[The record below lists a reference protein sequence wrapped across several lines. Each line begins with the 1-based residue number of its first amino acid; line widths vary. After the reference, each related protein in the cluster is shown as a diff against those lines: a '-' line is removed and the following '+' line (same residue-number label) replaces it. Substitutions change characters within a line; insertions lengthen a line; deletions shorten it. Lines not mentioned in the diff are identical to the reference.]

1 MDSRIS
7 SSTFFNQGLTG
18 MSTAQTA
25 MAKAMQEISSG
36 KREIRPSDDPLAS
49 ATLIELE
56 RSVGRLQQYQR
67 NADVADARL
76 GQTENA
82 LQGMTEVLHRARE
95 VAIQFNNGTHDA
107 VSRDALRNEFGQLRD
122 QMRDLL
128 NTQDERGEYIFAGS
142 KVTTKPYPPSNPQT
156 YAGDDLGLNLQV
168 ADGRTIQVGQVMS
181 DPLNPDEM
189 KNFLDALDALAS
201 GAETVPNEADLTPIA
216 AGLDKVVTMRAQI
229 GNAMNAVSLAR
240 ADNEGELYGYN
251 STLSAL
257 RDTDYASAITEL
269 NKQTLLLQA
278 TQSTLAKVQGLSLF
292 NVI

>member
-36 KREIRPSDDPLAS
+36 KREIRPSDDPLVS

-76 GQTENA
+76 GQAENA

-156 YAGDDLGLNLQV
+156 YAGDGLGLSLQI

-201 GAETVPNEADLTPIA
+201 GTETVPNEADLTPIA

>member
-1 MDSRIS
+1 METRIS
-7 SSTFFNQGLTG
+7 SSVFFNQGLTG
-18 MSTAQTA
+18 MTTAQTA

-36 KREIRPSDDPLAS
+36 KRDIRPSSDPLAS
-49 ATLIELE
+49 AQLVELE
-56 RSVGRLQQYQR
+56 DRVSRLQQYQR

-76 GQTENA
+76 GRAENA
-82 LQGMTEVLHRARE
+82 LQGMIEVLHRARE

-142 KVTTKPYPPSNPQT
+142 KVTTQPYPPGNPQT
-156 YAGDDLGLNLQV
+156 YAGDGLGLSLQI

-181 DPLNPDEM
+181 DPVNPDEM
-189 KNFLDALDALAS
+189 KDFLDALDALAS
-201 GAETVPNEADLTPIA
+201 GTEPVPNTADLTPIA

-251 STLSAL
+251 ATLSAL